1 MEIGREGL
9 RVRQTD
15 ATRDVLARAAA
26 ASTDDDAFSS
36 YAEAPTVPFRILRRA
51 CEIARRDAPVE
62 RREGIAHPRTDGGGE
77 GGGGGPWLQDV
88 VRGGGVEL
96 VAPSRPPR
104 SRTLDAEI
112 ARLRRDAHDREYAA
126 MTRDVSH
133 SGGFGFGA
141 HERTRTKDDGRLRMS
156 ALTRDLGFGAHVLT
170 VMFAC
175 ALGGWF
181 AGDAIVRGFGDEDDR
196 FDDVSV
202 TRTIVKASLA
212 GIGAIGAMT
221 VEALLFMLRD
231 SRT

>member
-26 ASTDDDAFSS
+26 ASTDDGAFSS
-36 YAEAPTVPFRILRRA
+36 YAEASTVPFRILRRA

-62 RREGIAHPRTDGGGE
+62 RREGIAHPRTDGGG
-77 GGGGGPWLQDV
+77 GGGGGPWLQDI

-112 ARLRRDAHDREYAA
+112 SRLRRDAHDREYAA

-141 HERTRTKDDGRLRMS
+141 GRTREKDDGRLRMS
-156 ALTRDLGFGAHVLT
+156 ALTRDLGFGAHVVT

-181 AGDAIVRGFGDEDDR
+181 AGDAIVRGDDHPAQN
-196 FDDVSV
+196 
-202 TRTIVKASLA
+202 TIVKASLA

>member
-26 ASTDDDAFSS
+26 ASTDEDAFSS
-36 YAEAPTVPFRILRRA
+36 YAEASTVPFRILRRA

-62 RREGIAHPRTDGGGE
+62 RREGIAHPRTDGGG
-77 GGGGGPWLQDV
+77 GGGGGPWLQDI

-156 ALTRDLGFGAHVLT
+156 ALTRDLGFGAHVVT

-181 AGDAIVRGFGDEDDR
+181 ADDAIVRGDD
-196 FDDVSV
+196 DDSA
-202 TRTIVKASLA
+202 RNAIVKASLA

>member
-36 YAEAPTVPFRILRRA
+36 YAEASTVPFRILRRA

-77 GGGGGPWLQDV
+77 GGGPWLQDI

-156 ALTRDLGFGAHVLT
+156 ALTRDLGFGAHVVT

-181 AGDAIVRGFGDEDDR
+181 AGDAIIRGDD
-196 FDDVSV
+196 DDSA
-202 TRTIVKASLA
+202 RNAIVKASLA

>member
-36 YAEAPTVPFRILRRA
+36 YAEASTVPFRILRRA

-62 RREGIAHPRTDGGGE
+62 RLEGIAHPHTD

-156 ALTRDLGFGAHVLT
+156 ALTRDLGFGAHVVT

-181 AGDAIVRGFGDEDDR
+181 AGDAIVRDD
-196 FDDVSV
+196 DDDSA
-202 TRTIVKASLA
+202 RNAIVKASLA

>member
-26 ASTDDDAFSS
+26 ASTDDGTSFSS
-36 YAEAPTVPFRILRRA
+36 CAGESTVPFRILRRA

-62 RREGIAHPRTDGGGE
+62 HPGADGE
-77 GGGGGPWLQDV
+77 GKGPWLQDV

-96 VAPSRPPR
+96 VAPSPPAAR
-104 SRTLDAEI
+104 SRALDAKI
-112 ARLRRDAHDREYAA
+112 AQLRRDANDREYAA

-133 SGGFGFGA
+133 SRTGGI
-141 HERTRTKDDGRLRMS
+141 HDPDDGRLKMS
-156 ALTRDLGFGAHVLT
+156 ALTRDLGFGAHVVT

-175 ALGGWF
+175 GLGGWF
-181 AGDAIVRGFGDEDDR
+181 AGDAIVRGFGD
-196 FDDVSV
+196 DVSNRGDDSV
-202 TRTIVKASLA
+202 TQSATIVKASLA

>member
-15 ATRDVLARAAA
+15 ATRNVLARAAA
-26 ASTDDDAFSS
+26 ASTDDGTFAS
-36 YAEAPTVPFRILRRA
+36 YAEESTVPFRILRRA
-51 CEIARRDAPVE
+51 CEIARSP
-62 RREGIAHPRTDGGGE
+62 EGTEHPGT

-88 VRGGGVEL
+88 VRGGGVQL
-96 VAPSRPPR
+96 VAPVPPAR
-104 SRTLDAEI
+104 ARALDAEI
-112 ARLRRDAHDREYAA
+112 SRLRRDAHDREYAA

-181 AGDAIVRGFGDEDDR
+181 AGDAIIRGDDDSAR
-196 FDDVSV
+196 NA
-202 TRTIVKASLA
+202 IVKASLA

-231 SRT
+231 GRT